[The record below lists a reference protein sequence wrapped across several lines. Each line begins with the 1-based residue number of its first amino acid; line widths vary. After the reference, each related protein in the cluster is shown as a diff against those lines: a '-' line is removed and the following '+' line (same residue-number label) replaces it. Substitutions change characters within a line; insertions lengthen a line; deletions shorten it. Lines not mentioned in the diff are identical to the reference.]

1 MVARNIEFR
10 DNDALTDLAK
20 NSRLRIRIGLH
31 LHTLHVILVFYVLSR
46 LYFNGKII

>member
-1 MVARNIEFR
+1 MVARNIR

-31 LHTLHVILVFYVLSR
+31 YFLDKIENILVFNVLSR